1 MMGSNGIGDLEH
13 HAPTLEERI
22 EAHLRCAP
30 TDAALA
36 VDFLDPADRRR
47 VRSRALISAVLD
59 ACFEHG
65 FPNSAAE
72 CHEVDATAELDVW
85 SELASARRAFAHD
98 VTLLNAGVSPQLVL
112 TKIGAGTVTTEPP
125 IRAKVQELIL
135 WLAVIHLHE
144 GGLLSNYPTQQSVI
158 NKAAAATGRKAS
170 SILTELSSYKNQ
182 NGPSADQI
190 DHFWNIVTLAQ
201 TLARKD
207 GSEKRAF
214 SLLLPAALALSATS
228 MLSAATAK
236 RAP

>member
-1 MMGSNGIGDLEH
+1 MMGSNGIADLEH
-13 HAPTLEERI
+13 QALTLEERI
-22 EAHLRCAP
+22 AAHLRCAP

-65 FPNSAAE
+65 FPDSAAE
-72 CHEVDATAELDVW
+72 CHEVDGTAEPDVW
-85 SELASARRAFAHD
+85 SELAGARRGFVHD
-98 VTLLNAGVSPQLVL
+98 VALLNAGVSPQLVL
-112 TKIGAGTVTTEPP
+112 TKIGAGTVMTEPP

-190 DHFWNIVTLAQ
+190 DHFWSIVTLAQ

-228 MLSAATAK
+228 MRSAATAK

>member
-47 VRSRALISAVLD
+47 GRSRAVISAVLD

-65 FPNSAAE
+65 VPYSA
-72 CHEVDATAELDVW
+72 AELDVW